1 MIYQAIMC
9 LKKMLYFVCFLKT
22 RLRNNRLTM
31 KKLLLILSI
40 SFLFQSCFSYKTVTY
55 DRITVEA
62 IETKNRDLINFLANS
77 TLPILSKREIKIK
90 KIDGTNVQGK
100 LVSKNG
106 ETISLKEYGKIQ
118 TTIKKD
124 IDTIKVRKFSTIK
137 SSILFIPLIAIGLA
151 DIK

>member
-1 MIYQAIMC
+1 
-9 LKKMLYFVCFLKT
+9 
-22 RLRNNRLTM
+22 M
-31 KKLLLILSI
+31 KKTLIILSM
-40 SFLFQSCFSYKTVTY
+40 SFLFQSCFSYKIVTY
-55 DRITVEA
+55 DRITMEA
-62 IETKNRDLINFLANS
+62 IETKNRDLMNSLASS
-77 TLPILSKREIKIK
+77 TLPILSKREFKIK

-118 TTIKKD
+118 TITKKD

>member
-1 MIYQAIMC
+1 
-9 LKKMLYFVCFLKT
+9 
-22 RLRNNRLTM
+22 M
-31 KKLLLILSI
+31 KKILYILSI

-55 DRITVEA
+55 NNITVEA
-62 IETKNRDLINFLANS
+62 IETKNRDLMNSLASS
-77 TLPILSKREIKIK
+77 TLPILSKREFKIK

-118 TTIKKD
+118 TITKKD
-124 IDTIKVRKFSTIK
+124 IDTIKARKFSTIK

>member
-1 MIYQAIMC
+1 
-9 LKKMLYFVCFLKT
+9 
-22 RLRNNRLTM
+22 M
-31 KKLLLILSI
+31 KKILLILSI
-40 SFLFQSCFSYKTVTY
+40 SFLFQSCFNYKIVTY

-62 IETKNRDLINFLANS
+62 IETKNRDLMNSLANS
-77 TLPILSKREIKIK
+77 TLPILSKREFKIK

-118 TTIKKD
+118 TITKKD
-124 IDTIKVRKFSTIK
+124 IDSIKVRKFSTIK